1 MDRILTNTNPHLG
14 LTVAYSTGATDTLL
28 TIYVKDSN
36 GNFPTNASA
45 VTNFGGEQ
53 ASGHPYD
60 ILAECLRDCGKI
72 PATGARA
79 EAAAWLQAHSSQ
91 EVMAMEDIKNWFRQI
106 IAHWCAFINRHTKP
120 VSNSGTPFATA
131 EDMLKAI
138 FGAVVFTV
146 DPATGDVSGT
156 LP

>member
-1 MDRILTNTNPHLG
+1 MDRILTNTNPQIG
-14 LTVAYSTGATDTLL
+14 LTVAYSTGAADTLL
-28 TIYVKDSN
+28 AAYVRDSN
-36 GNFPTNASA
+36 GTFPSNAA
-45 VTNFGGEQ
+45 GIIGFGGEQ

-146 DPATGDVSGT
+146 DQTTGDVSGT

>member
-1 MDRILTNTNPHLG
+1 MDRILTNTNPQIG
-14 LTVAYSTGATDTLL
+14 LTVAYSTGAADTLL
-28 TIYVKDSN
+28 SAYVQDAN
-36 GNFPTNASA
+36 GNFPTNAA
-45 VTNFGGEQ
+45 GIIGFGGEQ

-72 PATGARA
+72 PAGSGRT
-79 EAAAWLQAHSSQ
+79 EAAAWLQAYSSQ
-91 EVMAMEDIKNWFRQI
+91 QVMAMDDIKAWFRQI

-146 DPATGDVSGT
+146 DQATGDVSGT